1 MNDFEKELNFDS
13 DTFCDMKKDMNYILQ
28 RLLGNMIEKSSKEGS
43 LTVKIDVILGKEQ
56 IPDYGPDMDGKYREI
71 SKPCFKHT
79 IQSTVKINDK
89 VNGVLNPGMELVMDE
104 ETGCYV
110 LQPIA
115 NTTQR
120 TMFDSD
126 FMENQDQDDKG
137 NNKIIEGSYIET
149 DVRLVLPGPS
159 EAEEPVEEEDLED
172 ITDDILGD
180 DEKDGYDYE
189 DPEE

>member
-56 IPDYGPDMDGKYREI
+56 IPDYGLDTDGKYREI
-71 SKPCFKHT
+71 SKPLFKHT

-89 VNGVLNPGMELVMDE
+89 VNGILNPGMELVMDE

-126 FMENQDQDDKG
+126 FMENQDQADEGKD
-137 NNKIIEGSYIET
+137 KIIEGSYIET
-149 DVRLVLPGPS
+149 DERPALPGPS
-159 EAEEPVEEEDLED
+159 EAEEPTEEEDLED

-180 DEKDGYDYE
+180 EEDGYNYE

>member
-56 IPDYGPDMDGKYREI
+56 IPDYGPDTDGEYREI
-71 SKPCFKHT
+71 SKPLFKHT
-79 IQSTVKINDK
+79 ITSVVKINDK
-89 VNGVLNPGMELVMDE
+89 VNGILNPGMELVMDE

-120 TMFDSD
+120 TMFDAD
-126 FMENQDQDDKG
+126 FMEKQDQDDKD

-149 DVRLVLPGPS
+149 DVRPALPGPS
-159 EAEEPVEEEDLED
+159 EAEGPGEEEDLED